1 MHFFVV
7 LHVIVKSSVMK
18 KIQFFILVLSMIFSS
33 CASEQLVIARYI
45 KEYKETNTKK
55 VVKTTTKVDH
65 YDVDEISSKV
75 ADISYHIDVDN
86 HINATLYMEN
96 GKTLEISVANGLL
109 NDANLIGRRIS
120 WYETTPIY
128 KQDTVF
134 ASTFD
139 TVFVSNLVCEKKLIK
154 EYHYI
159 AKVYDY
165 VTQKHY
171 KITTDKTTFDALI
184 EVPAY
189 VITDKYG
196 DIRWHANTKHCILWE
211 HALNFKGYK
220 FLTIS
225 ISPNTYSLKILE

>member
-1 MHFFVV
+1 
-7 LHVIVKSSVMK
+7 MK
-18 KIQFFILVLSMIFSS
+18 KCIFLFLALCLFFSS
-33 CASEQLVIARYI
+33 CVSEQLVIARYI
-45 KEYKETNTKK
+45 KECKETNTKK
-55 VVKTTTKVDH
+55 VVKTMTKVDH
-65 YDVDEISSKV
+65 YDMDEISSKV

-109 NDANLIGRRIS
+109 NDANLIGRKIS

-154 EYHYI
+154 EDLYI
-159 AKVYDY
+159 VKVYDY
-165 VTQKHY
+165 VTQSHY

-196 DIRWHANTKHCILWE
+196 NMHWRANTKHCIPWE
-211 HALNFKGYK
+211 HALKFRGYK

-225 ISPNTYSLKILE
+225 ISPNTYSIKVLERE